1 MKTQSSNKIEYA
13 GELTVSLKS
22 GDNII
27 PHKFK
32 NAGCKPM
39 WDALAKA
46 MAGYDI
52 SKDRPRYIDVVSAD
66 DNKWS
71 LMVAPVPFVGVV
83 WGMDVNSS
91 PTSTSVV
98 YTATVTAGE
107 KLFDSTTACT
117 LLMLNHRGE
126 VMATIE
132 HVELTNIWNAL
143 GPGVDLIFEWEL
155 IFSNKEAIKK

>member
-1 MKTQSSNKIEYA
+1 
-13 GELTVSLKS
+13 
-22 GDNII
+22 
-27 PHKFK
+27 
-32 NAGCKPM
+32 M

-52 SKDRPRYIDVVSAD
+52 SNDRPRYIDVVRAD
-66 DNKWS
+66 DNKRS

-91 PTSTSVV
+91 STSTSVM

-107 KLFDSTTACT
+107 KLFNLEAPDCT

-132 HVELTNIWNAL
+132 HGKLADIWNAL
-143 GPGVDLIFEWEL
+143 SPGVDLIFEWEL
-155 IFSNKEAIKK
+155 IFSNKEAIKNE